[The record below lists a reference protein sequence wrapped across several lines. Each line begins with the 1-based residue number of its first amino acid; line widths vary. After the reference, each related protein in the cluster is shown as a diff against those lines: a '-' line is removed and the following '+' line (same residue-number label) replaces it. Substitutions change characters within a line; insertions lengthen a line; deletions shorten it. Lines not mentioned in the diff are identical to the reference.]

1 MVSCLSRTR
10 LGVGLQPL
18 SSPPASR
25 RALPASLTFPF
36 DSSPSAGARAG
47 VGVGGIPTYG
57 VGPGGF
63 PGYGGLG
70 AGVGGVP
77 GGIIVDGISREP

>member
-1 MVSCLSRTR
+1 M
-10 LGVGLQPL
+10 
-18 SSPPASR
+18 
-25 RALPASLTFPF
+25 
-36 DSSPSAGARAG
+36 
-47 VGVGGIPTYG
+47 GVGGIPTYG